1 MDEKQAFLLK
11 LKDPELYNVNMA
23 ASSILDEFEYISG
36 ADIHEF
42 SDDDIMFSIGGLPR
56 DYRLW
61 KLILHISCVDIL
73 PLNGIDSRVNQY
85 IDSHL
90 EHVIRR
96 EVFNSSHFKVSDYLH
111 EGQHIQVVFRT
122 K

>member
-42 SDDDIMFSIGGLPR
+42 GDDDIMFSIGGLPR

-73 PLNGIDSRVNQY
+73 PLNG